1 METVLYHNEM
11 AFSAEGRSSPSSSS
25 SDVLREIRD
34 GQWSRSEGPFTYD
47 VRKSFGIFNH
57 LSPCRCHTHATYQC
71 HHLLLDPPP
80 APLLRTSYVHGP

>member
-1 METVLYHNEM
+1 MNRMETVLYHNEM
-11 AFSAEGRSSPSSSS
+11 AFSAEGRSSPSSSP

-34 GQWSRSEGPFTYD
+34 GQRSRSEGPFTYD

-57 LSPCRCHTHATYQC
+57 PSLVAVTLT

-80 APLLRTSYVHGP
+80 APLLRKSYVHAP